1 MAELDDILGAVLDEK
16 YRLEKLLGKGGMGAV
31 YLATH
36 LGTERPVAVKLM
48 APRLTQNDEF
58 VRRFSREAKAAGRL
72 RHPNVVD
79 VTDFGVARTERGPLA
94 YLVMEYLDGCTLADI
109 LAEEKQLPLEWV
121 TDILS
126 QTASAVQEAH
136 QLGIVHR
143 DLKPDN
149 IWLEPNRLGGYR
161 VKVLDFGL
169 AKLAEVAPRNQ
180 GNTSLGGNNN
190 ATTELRHS
198 LPDAATILGDEFLP
212 TLDGNAITLEE
223 NAPTAEHP
231 LSKPPTISGTA
242 GAVVEEPAAKAFA
255 AAAGADDEAPTIA
268 LPANP
273 DVAHLAAEEA
283 DTIALPP
290 SDNDAEADTQELSA
304 AAVAMQVASMLERRP
319 TPFTTRHQSDDAH
332 STALDGNVTRVG
344 SIIGTPLYMSP
355 EQCRGDKLG
364 IGTDIYSL
372 GVITYQM
379 LAGETPFS
387 GNSLEIL
394 RQHREVNPVSLREK
408 DKKVPRKIGKLVM
421 SALEK
426 DPARRPASVEAFA
439 NMFLARAE
447 GVATLLQKAVS
458 IYGERFASLTKIS
471 LLVHL
476 PLLFFTLL
484 AFGKDILLRG
494 GHIGET
500 AAQVFTGAYG
510 FINFITNFIS
520 APLISGVTV
529 LIVLQLS
536 VAPLRPIQGRAAL
549 KKVWANLRPLLW
561 TGFLVITLGVLL
573 FGAICAV
580 GIPLGLLLKAKVA
593 GALGTIVMILTVVA
607 GLFAFAVIM
616 VRSSLYAPIVLVEG
630 LKGRAAMRRSKHLVS
645 FALGTVIMTVAVQ
658 WLIPISI
665 STGAQLIAASG
676 GNNQPK
682 VIKTNAGVKVEVG
695 EQPTAADTEEE
706 VPLTPEEKAA
716 RRKSRAYRGEV
727 AGRLASLLSV
737 FFVPLIAIINALLYM
752 KLRQTAGESNKEL
765 FASFENEE
773 MPTSRWQQTMRIRLS
788 AATTSYRSSAKPSS
802 ASGST
807 PASR

>member
-1 MAELDDILGAVLDEK
+1 MAELDDILGAVLDDK
-16 YRLEKLLGKGGMGAV
+16 YRLERLLGKGGMGAV

-79 VTDFGVARTERGPLA
+79 VTDFGIARTERGPLA

-180 GNTSLGGNNN
+180 GDTSVGGNNTDGN
-190 ATTELRHS
+190 LRHS
-198 LPDAATILGDEFLP
+198 MPDAATILGDEFLP

-231 LSKPPTISGTA
+231 LSKPPTTSGSV
-242 GAVVEEPAAKAFA
+242 GAVVEEPATKAFA

-268 LPANP
+268 MPANP
-273 DVAHLAAEEA
+273 DVAHFVDEEA
-283 DTIALPP
+283 DTIALP
-290 SDNDAEADTQELSA
+290 SADNDAEADTQELSA
-304 AAVAMQVASMLERRP
+304 AAVAMQVATMMERRP

-355 EQCRGDKLG
+355 EQCRGEKLG

-379 LAGETPFS
+379 LAGETPFY

-394 RQHREVNPVSLREK
+394 RQHREVAPVSLREK
-408 DKKVPRKIGKLVM
+408 DKKVPRKIARLVM

-426 DPARRPASVEAFA
+426 EPNLRPASVEAFS

-447 GVATLLQKAVS
+447 GVAALLQKAFA

-476 PLLFFTLL
+476 PLLFFTML

-500 AAQVFTGAYG
+500 AAQIFTGAYG
-510 FINFITNFIS
+510 LINFITNFIS
-520 APLISGVTV
+520 ASLISGVTV

-536 VAPLRPIQGRAAL
+536 VAPLRPIQGREAL
-549 KKVWANLRPLLW
+549 KKVWANLKPLLW

-573 FGAICAV
+573 
-580 GIPLGLLLKAKVA
+580 
-593 GALGTIVMILTVVA
+593 M
-607 GLFAFAVIM
+607 
-616 VRSSLYAPIVLVEG
+616 
-630 LKGRAAMRRSKHLVS
+630 GRYL
-645 FALGTVIMTVAVQ
+645 
-658 WLIPISI
+658 P
-665 STGAQLIAASG
+665 
-676 GNNQPK
+676 
-682 VIKTNAGVKVEVG
+682 
-695 EQPTAADTEEE
+695 
-706 VPLTPEEKAA
+706 
-716 RRKSRAYRGEV
+716 
-727 AGRLASLLSV
+727 LASH
-737 FFVPLIAIINALLYM
+737 
-752 KLRQTAGESNKEL
+752 
-765 FASFENEE
+765 
-773 MPTSRWQQTMRIRLS
+773 
-788 AATTSYRSSAKPSS
+788 
-802 ASGST
+802 
-807 PASR
+807 